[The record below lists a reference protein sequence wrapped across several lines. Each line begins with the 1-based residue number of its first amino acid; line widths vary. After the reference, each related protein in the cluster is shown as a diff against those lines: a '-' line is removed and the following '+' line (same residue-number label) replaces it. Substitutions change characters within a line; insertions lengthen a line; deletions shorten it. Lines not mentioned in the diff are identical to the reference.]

1 MLQQTSRTSDTDGG
15 ECSDLVT
22 DAHAMATVAHVVDGN
37 GPRGGH
43 ARLLSVCDDLCAAC
57 SRPVHPFAMAAQCG
71 IGIHCLMPS
80 CCTSEDV
87 EIVNVVG
94 LRFGKLQ
101 SIGRHRRYNFGQWA
115 DVGRASAR
123 P

>member
-87 EIVNVVG
+87 EIVNVTVS
-94 LRFGKLQ
+94 KIQ
-101 SIGRHRRYNFGQWA
+101 ARHGTRNHRLYNFHHWA